1 MEQRYQVII
10 VGGGPVGVA
19 LAVDLGLH
27 GISCGLVERY
37 LTPQQIPKGQ
47 NLTQRSMEHFY
58 FWGISDELRAARLL
72 PKGYPIGG
80 ITAYGDLMSDHW
92 YSPVGRESVRSYYL
106 QDNERLPQYRTE
118 EVLRARLTGI
128 SNVTTNFGWSAETIE
143 QDDNGVR
150 VTIAE
155 EGGSG
160 SQVLNAE
167 YVVGCDGARSTV
179 RESLGIDRGG
189 SDFDQRMVLAVFKS
203 KELHEGLKRFPER
216 TTYRALHPDLKGYWR
231 FFGRIDVG
239 EGFFFHAPVPKDTTP
254 ENYDFQA
261 LLQIAAGFPFS
272 CKFDHVGCWD
282 LRVAGASTY
291 RQGRAFIA
299 GDAAHSHPPYGAF
312 GLNSGLEDI
321 RNLGWKLAAALEGWG
336 GDPLL
341 DSYSEERRPIFVQT
355 GEDVIAAR
363 IEADGDFLER
373 YSPER
378 DRDKFVEAWKQLEVT
393 DGSRSGSYEP
403 HYEGSSVVLGAP
415 DATCGIHGRHS
426 LEAQPGHHLTPV
438 PLSNGHNVFD
448 ELSKG
453 YALLAFGAED
463 RATAPFEEAAR
474 SLGVPLKVVKDSYEG
489 GRKAYES
496 RLVLVRPDQYV
507 VWTGDGPPQD
517 ASAVLRKATGIS

>member
-58 FWGISDELRAARLL
+58 FW
-72 PKGYPIGG
+72 G

-203 KELHEGLKRFPER
+203 KELHEGL
-216 TTYRALHPDLKGYWR
+216 DLQG
-231 FFGRIDVG
+231 
-239 EGFFFHAPVPKDTTP
+239 HASGTP
-254 ENYDFQA
+254 FWHR
-261 LLQIAAGFPFS
+261 
-272 CKFDHVGCWD
+272 C
-282 LRVAGASTY
+282 
-291 RQGRAFIA
+291 
-299 GDAAHSHPPYGAF
+299 
-312 GLNSGLEDI
+312 
-321 RNLGWKLAAALEGWG
+321 
-336 GDPLL
+336 
-341 DSYSEERRPIFVQT
+341 
-355 GEDVIAAR
+355 
-363 IEADGDFLER
+363 
-373 YSPER
+373 
-378 DRDKFVEAWKQLEVT
+378 
-393 DGSRSGSYEP
+393 
-403 HYEGSSVVLGAP
+403 
-415 DATCGIHGRHS
+415 
-426 LEAQPGHHLTPV
+426 
-438 PLSNGHNVFD
+438 
-448 ELSKG
+448 
-453 YALLAFGAED
+453 
-463 RATAPFEEAAR
+463 
-474 SLGVPLKVVKDSYEG
+474 
-489 GRKAYES
+489 
-496 RLVLVRPDQYV
+496 
-507 VWTGDGPPQD
+507 
-517 ASAVLRKATGIS
+517 

>member
-58 FWGISDELRAARLL
+58 FWGIADELRAARLL

-179 RESLGIDRGG
+179 RESLGIARRLGFRPANGSGRVQVEGTARGSKALSGADYLSCPASRPERVLAFLRTDRRGG
-189 SDFDQRMVLAVFKS
+189 RLFL
-203 KELHEGLKRFPER
+203 P
-216 TTYRALHPDLKGYWR
+216 
-231 FFGRIDVG
+231 
-239 EGFFFHAPVPKDTTP
+239 
-254 ENYDFQA
+254 
-261 LLQIAAGFPFS
+261 
-272 CKFDHVGCWD
+272 
-282 LRVAGASTY
+282 
-291 RQGRAFIA
+291 
-299 GDAAHSHPPYGAF
+299 
-312 GLNSGLEDI
+312 
-321 RNLGWKLAAALEGWG
+321 
-336 GDPLL
+336 
-341 DSYSEERRPIFVQT
+341 RP
-355 GEDVIAAR
+355 
-363 IEADGDFLER
+363 
-373 YSPER
+373 
-378 DRDKFVEAWKQLEVT
+378 
-393 DGSRSGSYEP
+393 
-403 HYEGSSVVLGAP
+403 
-415 DATCGIHGRHS
+415 
-426 LEAQPGHHLTPV
+426 
-438 PLSNGHNVFD
+438 
-448 ELSKG
+448 
-453 YALLAFGAED
+453 GAE
-463 RATAPFEEAAR
+463 
-474 SLGVPLKVVKDSYEG
+474 GHY
-489 GRKAYES
+489 S
-496 RLVLVRPDQYV
+496 REL
-507 VWTGDGPPQD
+507 
-517 ASAVLRKATGIS
+517 